1 MKTASF
7 FVCLLCILQTPVH
20 ALENISTANIYVKPG
35 SVVDMSEDEVELYLF
50 YGEASDLPSNP
61 SAGAIGVI
69 TDSNG
74 VDCSGGG
81 SNQAVCIYNG
91 TAWALSYAVVPSPP
105 DVTIIKST
113 NCSAV
118 TGAAD
123 GTVCL
128 EYLP

>member
-1 MKTASF
+1 MLF
-7 FVCLLCILQTPVH
+7 FGSIAAEAAQVG
-20 ALENISTANIYVKPG
+20 NIATGNIYIRPG
-35 SVVDMSEDEVELYLF
+35 HVVDMSETNVEF
-50 YGEASDLPSNP
+50 YPYYGAASGLPSNP
-61 SAGAIGVI
+61 SAGAVAII

-81 SNQAVCIYNG
+81 AEQALCIYNG

-105 DVTIIKST
+105 DVIIIKST
-113 NCSAV
+113 NCSSV

-128 EYLP
+128 GYSP